1 MKKIGLFCAAASF
14 FLIQPVKAEL
24 FNMSSYTLN
33 NGMQLVVVPNHKA
46 PIVQQMIWYKV
57 GAADEKTGKGGTAH
71 LLEHLMFRG
80 TSKIKGQDFN
90 RILEDN
96 GAKSNAFTSQDFTV
110 YHQFVDISRLELAM
124 FLEADRMQNLQ
135 IDADSFETERKI
147 VYQERKQVVEN
158 DPMYLFN
165 EEMQRAFWQQH
176 PYARPITGTEDEIL
190 NLTVEDVKDI
200 YSRYYNPQNAVLVI
214 AGDIEPDL
222 AYKLAEKYYG
232 NIENKGKRNQR
243 NILPDKVKTNT
254 VINMKL
260 PQIDVPRLVRKYKA
274 PYYVNGGKAIY
285 PLMIL
290 SKYLGEGEIS
300 FLYNRLVIEE
310 KIAASVSVSYNF
322 AVSGGSFTIYAIPAK
337 GIAIADLQK
346 SVDEAV
352 VLALKNLNK
361 AELSKIKK
369 QMLAGLIFVRDNP
382 SQAAQIAG
390 MLAAQGMKKDEIEAY
405 AENIQNVT
413 LDEVKKAAA
422 NVFSSTSVEGIALSK
437 GDKK

>member
-147 VYQERKQVVEN
+147 VY
-158 DPMYLFN
+158 
-165 EEMQRAFWQQH
+165 
-176 PYARPITGTEDEIL
+176 
-190 NLTVEDVKDI
+190 
-200 YSRYYNPQNAVLVI
+200 
-214 AGDIEPDL
+214 
-222 AYKLAEKYYG
+222 
-232 NIENKGKRNQR
+232 
-243 NILPDKVKTNT
+243 
-254 VINMKL
+254 
-260 PQIDVPRLVRKYKA
+260 
-274 PYYVNGGKAIY
+274 
-285 PLMIL
+285 
-290 SKYLGEGEIS
+290 
-300 FLYNRLVIEE
+300 
-310 KIAASVSVSYNF
+310 
-322 AVSGGSFTIYAIPAK
+322 
-337 GIAIADLQK
+337 
-346 SVDEAV
+346 
-352 VLALKNLNK
+352 
-361 AELSKIKK
+361 
-369 QMLAGLIFVRDNP
+369 
-382 SQAAQIAG
+382 
-390 MLAAQGMKKDEIEAY
+390 
-405 AENIQNVT
+405 
-413 LDEVKKAAA
+413 
-422 NVFSSTSVEGIALSK
+422 
-437 GDKK
+437 